1 MNKDELK
8 KLIAE
13 CVAEV
18 IQEQGVEEGWG
29 KDFVR
34 GVKRMAA
41 PSWDQLGRD
50 SSERKRKFD
59 AANPAQ
65 KEELR
70 AKARKQIMNAVSEME
85 KDLQDYL
92 GEISSA
98 IEAGGIDRTK
108 VGPYISKKLQ
118 KVINDYYS

>member
-1 MNKDELK
+1 MNKDELRK
-8 KLIAE
+8 IIAE

-29 KDFVR
+29 KDLVR
-34 GVKRMAA
+34 GMKKMVA

-50 SSERKRKFD
+50 SAERKRKYA

-65 KEELR
+65 QDELY

-98 IEAGGIDRTK
+98 IEAGNINRTE
-108 VGPYISKKLQ
+108 VGRYISRRLQ
-118 KVINDYYS
+118 KVINDYYY

>member
-1 MNKDELK
+1 MNKEELK

-29 KDFVR
+29 KDLVR

-50 SSERKRKFD
+50 SAERKRKFD

-65 KEELR
+65 KKELR
-70 AKARKQIMNAVSEME
+70 AKSIKQITNAVSEME

-98 IEAGGIDRTK
+98 IEASSMDRAM
-108 VGPYISKKLQ
+108 VGQYISKKLQ